1 MEKNIASFCVTNGIV
16 KTKLLN
22 DQVRSVTHEADL
34 SALTQE
40 GPLVGTDG
48 NE

>member
-1 MEKNIASFCVTNGIV
+1 MENNIASFCVTNGIV

-22 DQVRSVTHEADL
+22 DQVRSITHEADL

-40 GPLVGTDG
+40 GPLVDTDG
-48 NE
+48 N

>member
-22 DQVRSVTHEADL
+22 DQVRSITHEADL
-34 SALTQE
+34 SALIQE
-40 GPLVGTDG
+40 GPLFGTDG